1 MSTVSLQHI
10 TVMVLMIVEMAVM
23 SLAAVR
29 FLYYPCTILNQLA
42 IIININNISNFA
54 IHVQSKNIMH
64 IIGTVSSNITLVVLF
79 QILQDKQKKSNACI
93 EMLKN
98 QSLIAPRWIIQFWM
112 LNDHLIEERR
122 SS

>member
-1 MSTVSLQHI
+1 MFMLMVRKIFIFIPKQIVLLQGTSTAKMSTVSLQHI

-54 IHVQSKNIMH
+54 IHVQSKNIIH
-64 IIGTVSSNITLVVLF
+64 IIGTVSSKITLVVLF
-79 QILQDKQKKSNACI
+79 SNFTGQAK
-93 EMLKN
+93 EK
-98 QSLIAPRWIIQFWM
+98 
-112 LNDHLIEERR
+112 
-122 SS
+122 